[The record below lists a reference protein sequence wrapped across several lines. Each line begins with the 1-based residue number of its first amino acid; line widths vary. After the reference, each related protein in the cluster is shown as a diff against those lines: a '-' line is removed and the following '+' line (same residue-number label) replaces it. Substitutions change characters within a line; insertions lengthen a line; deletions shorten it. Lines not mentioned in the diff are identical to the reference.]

1 MHANRND
8 FLAIVGAICLFVVEL
23 YCVHKKCDRWKIV
36 GPAMN
41 NYLLVERAQVARRD
55 SDRLGGGG
63 GLTTDT
69 GSAFGPVSA
78 PVVSSTKEEDPLVSP
93 PPTADEELWR
103 RWWTSLEKTAL
114 NAARNKAATVSL
126 RKERRSQPESGRP
139 LGFESFKHKL
149 AVRFRFYETMD
160 SISLRSGVDKSRD
173 SDESDAE
180 SELYGFRPPD
190 GIVPLQNMMR
200 NRFPRTSFF
209 DSEDLPFRGA
219 IAEGEANA
227 GDVYS
232 YLPIDIARRGSTR
245 CSTRA
250 PLSKNLFRKSN
261 DSGIDRGEGKFQLWN
276 LYKKL
281 FGKLK

>member
-1 MHANRND
+1 M
-8 FLAIVGAICLFVVEL
+8 
-23 YCVHKKCDRWKIV
+23 V

-55 SDRLGGGG
+55 SDRLRGGG

-78 PVVSSTKEEDPLVSP
+78 PVVSSTKEEDPLVPP

-114 NAARNKAATVSL
+114 SAARNKAATVSL
-126 RKERRSQPESGRP
+126 RKVRRSQPESGRP
-139 LGFESFKHKL
+139 PGFESFKHKL

-160 SISLRSGVDKSRD
+160 SISLRSGGDKSRD

-190 GIVPLQNMMR
+190 GIVPMQNMMR

-209 DSEDLPFRGA
+209 DSEDLPFGGA

-232 YLPIDIARRGSTR
+232 YLPIDIARRSSTR
-245 CSTRA
+245 RSTRA

-261 DSGIDRGEGKFQLWN
+261 EGGIDKGEGKFQLWN
-276 LYKKL
+276 L
-281 FGKLK
+281 